1 MGGAAL
7 SRRLTP
13 LPRIAER
20 DARYNRKVDKW
31 RSLLSIV
38 FTAAI
43 AVSSS
48 TLVSAQPVWQTGT
61 LQAVEKKVES
71 TPRTYLWDV
80 VVTSTDVITYRLH
93 IRIDHRIF
101 VADYTPEIQ
110 PSSLPVSWEMGRPLQ
125 LRVQKDLLIIKTSYG
140 EITTYIRDRS

>member
-1 MGGAAL
+1 V
-7 SRRLTP
+7 SKERR
-13 LPRIAER
+13 
-20 DARYNRKVDKW
+20 
-31 RSLLSIV
+31 
-38 FTAAI
+38 
-43 AVSSS
+43 VSSILFAVAFAVFS
-48 TLVSAQPVWQTGT
+48 SALVSAQPVWQAGT
-61 LQAVEKKVES
+61 LQAVEEKVES

-110 PSSLPVSWEMGRPLQ
+110 PSSLPASWEVGRPVE

-140 EITTYIRDRS
+140 EITTYIRNRS